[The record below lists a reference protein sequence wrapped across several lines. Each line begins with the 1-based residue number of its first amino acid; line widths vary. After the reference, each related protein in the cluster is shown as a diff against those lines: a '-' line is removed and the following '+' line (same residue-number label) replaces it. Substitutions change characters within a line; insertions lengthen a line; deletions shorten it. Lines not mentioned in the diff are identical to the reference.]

1 MEFANGKKTIRQQLI
16 AFLERHPDTARALA
30 ARLGMRER
38 EVVDHLPH
46 IEKTLAAGGRC
57 LTVDPAMCS
66 ACGFT
71 FAGRRRH
78 SRPSRCPRCRSER
91 IAPPVFAVT
100 DGPAA
105 TRSGRESV

>member
-1 MEFANGKKTIRQQLI
+1 MTTAVGKKTIRQQI
-16 AFLERHPDTARALA
+16 ISYLEQHPDTARALA

-38 EVVDHLPH
+38 EVVEHLPH
-46 IEKTLAAGGRC
+46 IEKTLAAGGRR
-57 LTVDPAMCS
+57 LTVEPAACA

-78 SRPSRCPRCRSER
+78 SCPSRCPRCRSER
-91 IAPPVFAVT
+91 IEPPVFAVN

-105 TRSGRESV
+105 RFGR